1 MKSLIEASEHMYQ
14 KYFDTLRLYD
24 NSIID
29 RHCPGP
35 GPAGLLTRHEFVP
48 CRYPLQSLWVMHSE
62 REKKQPKN
70 IHDKV
75 LFTKAPYLMAND
87 LQNDLSEVVS
97 IELPVYLGRIFMVK
111 DICLTSHG
119 HILTDTFKTQM
130 PYVSRYKTGKM
141 YDDDDEE
148 RSSISLYTGEMGVH
162 DVQSTGI
169 PSMDMDFGEQQVLLL
184 IIPHANNFGHEF
196 LDLYPQLF
204 MFRELL
210 NRDPNMKILVHS
222 PLSATKMFPVLHAMG
237 LYPEELNYFIWKEEH
252 RQSLYCMKNIITTT
266 SSYAN
271 HVNPEFV
278 AAFKDALMQNLSLT
292 DREVVKLRGE
302 GILISDRRDQ
312 PGRRDLIEGDQILD
326 ALRLRYS
333 GNSSL
338 PGLKKR
344 SVELFF
350 GNETL
355 EDTIRLFRS
364 SRVYISVHGAQMSN
378 MMFLNPGSVLIEIQP
393 YEFRDVDVFLNLAP
407 ALGVTPYRYTSMS
420 GGHWTST
427 SVNVEHFLGQVTSYI
442 DSLV

>member
-1 MKSLIEASEHMYQ
+1 
-14 KYFDTLRLYD
+14 
-24 NSIID
+24 
-29 RHCPGP
+29 
-35 GPAGLLTRHEFVP
+35 
-48 CRYPLQSLWVMHSE
+48 
-62 REKKQPKN
+62 
-70 IHDKV
+70 
-75 LFTKAPYLMAND
+75 
-87 LQNDLSEVVS
+87 
-97 IELPVYLGRIFMVK
+97 
-111 DICLTSHG
+111 
-119 HILTDTFKTQM
+119 
-130 PYVSRYKTGKM
+130 
-141 YDDDDEE
+141 
-148 RSSISLYTGEMGVH
+148 
-162 DVQSTGI
+162 
-169 PSMDMDFGEQQVLLL
+169 
-184 IIPHANNFGHEF
+184 
-196 LDLYPQLF
+196 
-204 MFRELL
+204 
-210 NRDPNMKILVHS
+210 
-222 PLSATKMFPVLHAMG
+222 
-237 LYPEELNYFIWKEEH
+237 
-252 RQSLYCMKNIITTT
+252 
-266 SSYAN
+266 
-271 HVNPEFV
+271 
-278 AAFKDALMQNLSLT
+278 
-292 DREVVKLRGE
+292 VKLRGE